1 MIRILIA
8 DDHAIVRKG
17 LKQLLLEEYPS
28 ATIEE
33 VSDAETLIKKTIM
46 GEWDIVICDL
56 SMPGRSGLDALRQI
70 KQASPSLPVLIMSMH
85 PEDQYAL
92 RVLKAGAS
100 AYLGKDTIHDELI
113 NAIHTARLGKKY
125 ITPSIA
131 ERLADAFQNDSE
143 KDDNHTSLSDRE
155 FDVFKLLA
163 AGKSVSEIAN
173 QFSLSITTV
182 STYRSRILEKMNM
195 RSNAEM
201 TRYAL
206 EKGLI

>member
-17 LKQLLLEEYPS
+17 LRQLLVEEYPS
-28 ATIEE
+28 ATVEE
-33 VSDAETLIKKTIM
+33 VGDAESLVNKAM
-46 GEWDIVICDL
+46 QGNWDVVICDL

-70 KQASPSLPVLIMSMH
+70 KQTFPAMPVLIMSMH
-85 PEDQYAL
+85 PEDQYAI

-100 AYLGKDTIHDELI
+100 GYLNKDSIHDEVLR
-113 NAIHTARLGKKY
+113 AIHTVMLGKKF

-131 ERLADAFQNDSE
+131 ERLAEAFD
-143 KDDNHTSLSDRE
+143 DDNSKQTHESLSDRE

-163 AGKSVSEIAN
+163 AGKSVSEIAA
-173 QFSLSITTV
+173 QLSLSVTTV
-182 STYRSRILEKMNM
+182 STYRARIMEKMNM
-195 RSNAEM
+195 KSNADL

-206 EKGLI
+206 EKKLI